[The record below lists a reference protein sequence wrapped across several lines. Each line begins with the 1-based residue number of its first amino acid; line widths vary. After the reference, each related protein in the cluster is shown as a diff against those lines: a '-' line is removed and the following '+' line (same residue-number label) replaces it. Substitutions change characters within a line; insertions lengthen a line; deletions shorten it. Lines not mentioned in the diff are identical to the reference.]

1 MATHTLVPN
10 RSTLHGHYSNELAP
24 VLTVDPGDVVVA
36 STLDAGWS
44 VGPRPAPG
52 VNRPKFES
60 RDGDLDNGH
69 ALIGPIAVRG
79 AEPGMGLAIDVE
91 EIRVGSWG
99 WTVAGGWDHPVNRV
113 FDIVS
118 GEYEME
124 WTLDADAGLGR
135 NQFGDTVP
143 LRPFLGQM
151 GVAPAA
157 PGRHST
163 IPPRR
168 VGGNLDCR
176 ELIVGSRLVLPIEAP
191 LALFSFGDGH
201 GAQGDGESS
210 VTALECPF
218 ERVVLRLSLE
228 QRPLID
234 TPYARTPTGWLTL
247 GFDEDLTMAAHKALA
262 AMVVLMGARHGFDQR
277 RALALAS
284 VAVNLRVTQIANG
297 VNGVHAVL
305 DDDALGRSPLDP
317 TQP

>member
-1 MATHTLVPN
+1 MATHTLEPE
-10 RSTLHGHYSNELAP
+10 RATLHGHFSRDLAP
-24 VLTVDPGDVVVA
+24 VLTVDPGDVIVA

-44 VGPRPAPG
+44 IGPRPTPG
-52 VNRPKFES
+52 ADRPKFTP
-60 RDGDLDNGH
+60 RDRQRDNGH
-69 ALIGPIAVRG
+69 ALIGPVAVRG
-79 AEPGMGLAIDVE
+79 AEPGMGLAIDID

-99 WTVAGGWDHPVNRV
+99 WTVAGGWDHPVNQV

-118 GEYEME
+118 GEYDMG
-124 WTLDADAGLGR
+124 WALDADAGLGR
-135 NQFGDTVP
+135 NQFGDTIL

-151 GVAPAA
+151 GVAPAE

-176 ELIVGSRLVLPIEAP
+176 ELIVGSRVVLPIEVP

-201 GAQGDGESS
+201 AAQGDGEAS

-234 TPYARTPTGWLTL
+234 TPYARTPTGWLTM
-247 GFDEDLTMAAHKALA
+247 GFDEDLTQAAHKALA
-262 AMVVLMGARHGFDQR
+262 AMVVLMGVLHGFDKR

-284 VAVNLRVTQIANG
+284 VAVDLRVTQIANG

-305 DDDALGRSPLDP
+305 ADDAIRRSPAGSN
-317 TQP
+317 

>member
-1 MATHTLVPN
+1 MATHTLEPN
-10 RSTLHGHYSNELAP
+10 RATLHGHFSRDLAP
-24 VLTVDPGDVVVA
+24 VLTIDPGDTVVA
-36 STLDAGWS
+36 RTLDAGWS
-44 VGPRPAPG
+44 IGPSPAAG
-52 VNRPKFES
+52 GGRPKFEP
-60 RDGDLDNGH
+60 RNELDNGH

-79 AEPGMGLAIDVE
+79 AEPGMGLAIDID

-118 GEYEME
+118 GEYEMD

-135 NQFGDTVP
+135 NQFGDTVV

-151 GVAPAA
+151 GVAPAE

-176 ELIVGSRLVLPIEAP
+176 ELIAGSRLVLPIETP

-201 GAQGDGESS
+201 AAQGDGESS

-234 TPYARTPTGWLTL
+234 TPYARTPNGWLTL
-247 GFDEDLTMAAHKALA
+247 GFDEDLTMAAHRALA
-262 AMVVLMGARHGFDQR
+262 AMVVLMGALHGFDQR

-284 VAVNLRVTQIANG
+284 VAVDLRVTQIANG
-297 VNGVHAVL
+297 VNGVHAIL
-305 DDDALGRSPLDP
+305 ADDALRRAP
-317 TQP
+317 TQRN